1 MAESIFV
8 AGATGVIGSVL
19 VKLLLQAGYRVYG
32 STRRKEQAQRL
43 RSLGVSPVVVDVF
56 DAQALEA
63 QLLRIKPDCVVH
75 QLTDLPRGLDPTQM
89 AEAIARNARLRDQGT
104 ANLMAAARASGCERV
119 VAQSIA
125 WAYAEGPMP
134 YAEEAALDLQAQG
147 LRAISVGGVA
157 ALEHRVLNTPSV
169 EGTVLRYGQLYG
181 PGTGTD
187 QPSGTSPLHV
197 EAAAWAAL
205 LALRLHANGVFNIA
219 EDNPQVS
226 TEKARRML
234 GWTPDLR
241 A

>member
-19 VKLLLQAGYRVYG
+19 VKLLVQAGYRVYG
-32 STRRKEQAQRL
+32 STRREEQAQRL

-63 QLLRIKPDCVVH
+63 QLLRIKPDCAVH

-125 WAYAEGPMP
+125 WAYAEGPMT

-181 PGTGTD
+181 PGTGND

-219 EDNPQVS
+219 EDNRQVS

>member
-32 STRRKEQAQRL
+32 STRREEQAQRL

>member
-19 VKLLLQAGYRVYG
+19 VKLLVQAGYRVYG
-32 STRRKEQAQRL
+32 STRREEQAQRL

-104 ANLMAAARASGCERV
+104 ANLMAAARASGCARV

-134 YAEEAALDLQAQG
+134 YEEEAALDLQAQG

-169 EGTVLRYGQLYG
+169 EGTLLRYGQLYG

-187 QPSGTSPLHV
+187 QPSGNSPLHV

-219 EDNPQVS
+219 EDNSQVS